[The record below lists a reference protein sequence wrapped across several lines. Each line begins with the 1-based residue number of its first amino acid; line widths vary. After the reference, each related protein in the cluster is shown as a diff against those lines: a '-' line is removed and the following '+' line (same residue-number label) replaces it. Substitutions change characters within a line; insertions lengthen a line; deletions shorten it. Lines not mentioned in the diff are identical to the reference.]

1 MSSTFSSHPPSD
13 PTTPR
18 NHALTLVRIA
28 LPLALSQLSEMAM
41 GVTDTVLL
49 GGLGVT
55 ELAIGG
61 LSSTFFFTTM
71 VTFQAI
77 LGGAGVLL
85 SHGRGAE
92 DHGRKSHDGR
102 SVMSATLMLAIA
114 VFVPCA
120 LLLAFSKTIFTSI
133 GEPAEVIT
141 HGSRFIDILLLSLL
155 PDLAVIGV
163 LRVALPAL
171 GAETLLL
178 WIMPAMA
185 VCNGLTNAALIH
197 GWAGLPAMGLYGSA
211 TATTLTGWVVS
222 FALFGLCLTHEHVR
236 AVLKPA
242 PVQWAV
248 MKDLLKLGGPMMMG
262 AAAEILMFQITSLRA
277 GELGTPSLAAHQVA
291 VNVSSLLFMV
301 CLAIGQAT
309 NVRVAYWRGAGRM
322 EQGRRAALTGMGIVL
337 MWSLATSSLLLIWPE
352 KILPLYFSNRAPDP
366 ETTALVVT
374 LLKIAGLYQIA
385 DGLQCVFNGALR
397 GCGDAVTPM
406 LIAMASYGLVGLV
419 FGGWLA
425 FHQHVGVEG
434 LWIGMALALA
444 TTCVAFG
451 IRLLRVMRRPAPAIS

>member
-1 MSSTFSSHPPSD
+1 MSSTFSSTSSSD
-13 PTTPR
+13 LTSPR
-18 NHALTLVRIA
+18 GHALALLKVA

-55 ELAIGG
+55 EVAIGG
-61 LSSTFFFTTM
+61 LASTFFFTTM
-71 VTFQAI
+71 VTFQAV

-92 DHGRKSHDGR
+92 DHGHAFHDGR
-102 SVMSATLMLAIA
+102 SVMSATLLLAVAAFI
-114 VFVPCA
+114 PCA
-120 LLLAFSKTIFTSI
+120 LLLSFSKTIFSAI
-133 GEPAEVIT
+133 GEPAEVVI

-197 GWAGLPAMGLYGSA
+197 GWAGLPALGFYGSP

-222 FALFGLCLTHEHVR
+222 LALFGLCLTHDRVR
-236 AVLKPA
+236 AVLKPVA
-242 PVQWAV
+242 VRWPV
-248 MKDLLKLGGPMMMG
+248 MKELLKLGTPMMLG

-277 GELGTPSLAAHQVA
+277 GELGTHSLAAHQVA
-291 VNVSSLLFMV
+291 INVTSLLFMV
-301 CLAIGQAT
+301 CLAIGQGT

-322 EQGRRAALTGMGIVL
+322 DQSRRAAFMGAGIVL
-337 MWSLATSSLLLIWPE
+337 TWSLLTSSVLLIWPE

-366 ETTALVVT
+366 ETAALVI
-374 LLKIAGLYQIA
+374 LLLRIAGLYQIV

-406 LIAMASYGLVGLV
+406 LIAVASYGLIGLV

-434 LWIGMALALA
+434 LWIGMALAL
-444 TTCVAFG
+444 TVTSVAFG
-451 IRLLRVMRRPAPAIS
+451 IRLVRVMGRSVAIS

>member
-1 MSSTFSSHPPSD
+1 MNSTLSSHPSSD

-18 NHALTLVRIA
+18 NHALMLVRIA

-55 ELAIGG
+55 EVAIGG
-61 LSSTFFFTTM
+61 LASTFFFTTM

-92 DHGRKSHDGR
+92 EHGRASHDGR

-114 VFVPCA
+114 VFIPCA
-120 LLLAFSKTIFTSI
+120 LLLAFSKTIFAAI
-133 GEPAEVIT
+133 GEPAEVVT
-141 HGSRFIDILLLSLL
+141 HGSHFIDILLLSLF

-222 FALFGLCLTHEHVR
+222 FALFGLCLTHARVR
-236 AVLKPA
+236 AVLRLA
-242 PVQWAV
+242 PVRWSV
-248 MKDLLKLGGPMMMG
+248 VKDLLKLGGPMMMG

-277 GELGTPSLAAHQVA
+277 GELGTHSLAAHQVA

-322 EQGRRAALTGMGIVL
+322 DQSRRAALTGTGIVL
-337 MWSLATSSLLLIWPE
+337 MWSLVTSSLLLIWPA

-374 LLKIAGLYQIA
+374 LLKIAGLYQIV
-385 DGLQCVFNGALR
+385 DGLQSVFNGALR

-425 FHQHVGVEG
+425 FQQHVGVEG

-451 IRLLRVMRRPAPAIS
+451 IRLLRVMRKPAPATS

>member
-1 MSSTFSSHPPSD
+1 MSSALSSNPPTD
-13 PTTPR
+13 PTTACS
-18 NHALTLVRIA
+18 HALTLVRVA

-41 GVTDTVLL
+41 GVTDTILL

-55 ELAIGG
+55 EVAVGG

-92 DHGRKSHDGR
+92 EHGRKSHDGR
-102 SVMSATLMLAIA
+102 SVMSATLMLAAA
-114 VFVPCA
+114 VFIPCA
-120 LLLAFSKTIFTSI
+120 LLLAFSKTIFMAI
-133 GEPAEVIT
+133 GEPVEVVT
-141 HGSRFIDILLLSLL
+141 HGSHFTDILLLSLF

-222 FALFGLCLTHEHVR
+222 FALFGLCLTHARVR

-242 PVQWAV
+242 PVRWDV
-248 MKDLLKLGGPMMMG
+248 LKELLKLGGPMMMG

-277 GELGTPSLAAHQVA
+277 GELGTHSLAAHQVA
-291 VNVSSLLFMV
+291 LNVSSLLFMV

-322 EQGRRAALTGMGIVL
+322 EQSRRAALTGTSIVL
-337 MWSLATSSLLLIWPE
+337 MWSLVTSSLLLIWPE

-366 ETTALVVT
+366 ETTALVVI
-374 LLKIAGLYQIA
+374 LLRTAGLYQIV
-385 DGLQCVFNGALR
+385 DGLQCVFSGALR
-397 GCGDAVTPM
+397 GCGDAITPM
-406 LIAMASYGLVGLV
+406 LIAVMGYGLIGLV

-451 IRLLRVMRRPAPAIS
+451 VRLLRVMRRPAPVGN